1 MIGYIKNKE
10 VIVFFWKERYHG
22 SLDQNDR
29 EHDIELLITNI
40 DGSINNIAVIVLIS
54 HCLETNSTRTY
65 QSTIHNFHFQN
76 PTAAYIK
83 VMKKHAIYTDNYKL
97 HNSKGYQK
105 KMLKDKGTHYGK
117 TDLTFSISRNGWVDL
132 GTPSLIW
139 SFICSELTPGIDP
152 WTT

>member
-1 MIGYIKNKE
+1 MIGYIKNRE

-76 PTAAYIK
+76 PTAAYIQIIINSIIQKATKKKCLKTK
-83 VMKKHAIYTDNYKL
+83 VLTMGRQIWP
-97 HNSKGYQK
+97 SQYQE
-105 KMLKDKGTHYGK
+105 TVEW
-117 TDLTFSISRNGWVDL
+117 IL
-132 GTPSLIW
+132 GLPAW
-139 SFICSELTPGIDP
+139 SEASFVQN
-152 WTT
+152 